1 MISSLI
7 PDDFN
12 KYPQNKAASSP
23 PQSKKYA
30 NFATVSVFFFKAAII
45 AMVSSVQ
52 YEHWVSINRIDIE

>member
-7 PDDFN
+7 SDDFN

-30 NFATVSVFFFKAAII
+30 NFTSVSVFFKAAII

-52 YEHWVSINRIDIE
+52 YEHWVSINRIDI